1 MQAGSTAAVSA
12 AIGSVKGQLLK
23 SVLGMN
29 MFLVRGQGRGAAP
42 ATLMRTYIPPE
53 LMPCLEYELLA
64 ASGQYIEFD
73 TTLSSCKRQNS
84 CMASWAEC

>member
-42 ATLMRTYIPPE
+42 ATLEMRTYIPSE
-53 LMPCLEYELLA
+53 LMPCLDYELPLQA
-64 ASGQYIEFD
+64 ASM
-73 TTLSSCKRQNS
+73 LSLTPLLLLQNPWHLS
-84 CMASWAEC
+84 ES